1 MSLGGNIGSCPTY
14 LQDAIDHAVRNRGV
28 FVAAAAGNSGDA
40 SVSYPAGCANVVSV
54 GATDNLDAIAD
65 FSQHSPGAADGVD
78 LVAPGVSIAS
88 TCAT

>member
-1 MSLGGNIGSCPTY
+1 
-14 LQDAIDHAVRNRGV
+14 
-28 FVAAAAGNSGDA
+28 
-40 SVSYPAGCANVVSV
+40 VSYPAGCANVVSV